1 MSDQNTRPLGL
12 SPISKS
18 FREHFESNKRI
29 LTFVEYLDHAFKDL
43 RLSARDA
50 ATYVRDCFDHFG
62 SSTIERPWGPER
74 RWNLFDI
81 PFDAGRNQLI
91 GQEAAQDEIYRLLCG
106 FAEEG
111 RVDRLI
117 VLNGPNGSAKSTLV
131 ASIMRALEDYSQ
143 TPEGALYTF
152 NWVFPSRVTMSRIG
166 FQSTGR
172 DVMDAESFA
181 HLLEGDVDARLKCD
195 VRDHPLLIL
204 PRTDRV
210 RLVRDEMERR
220 GKPLP
225 KLPELLERGG
235 LCHKCK
241 RVFDALVT
249 AYHGDLSRVLQHVQ
263 VERWF
268 ISRLYRCGAVTIG
281 PQLSVDASE
290 RQISADRSLAA
301 LPSSLQMATLF
312 EPHGELVDAT
322 GGILEFADFLK
333 RPLDAFKY
341 LLSTIETGEV
351 SLAQSILRL
360 NTVMLASTNDV
371 HLNAFREHP
380 EYASFRGRIAVIRV
394 PYIRDWPTEQR
405 IYDTRVVQSVRRHVA
420 PHATEVAARWAVL
433 TRLRRPD
440 LKQLDEK
447 TGDLI
452 KSLTAAQ
459 KADLYAAGRTP
470 DELKGHSAE
479 EVRGAIHALYHETD
493 NDTEYEGRQGAS
505 PREIRAI
512 LSAAA
517 SDDQSMCLSPRAVFR
532 QIEALCGRKSE
543 HAFLQRKAQ
552 AGRFEGAEELLED
565 VREALLDVVED
576 ELRTATGLV
585 AEERHME
592 LLGRYVVH
600 VRHWVEKEKIFNK
613 VTGKD
618 EDPDVTMMAQVEE
631 QLDVP
636 PVKVENYRRSFIS
649 TIAGF
654 AIEHPGE
661 PLDVRKIFPDHLA
674 TLRASYYQENRE
686 RVAKVGRDALVLLA
700 GDKLNNQEEDEAAR
714 AALEVMYQRFG
725 YCEACVGE
733 ALSDLVRNRFED

>member
-1 MSDQNTRPLGL
+1 MTDGKTKPLGL

-18 FREHFESNKRI
+18 FREHFEANKRI
-29 LTFVEYLDHAFKDL
+29 LTFVEYLDYAFRNL
-43 RLSARDA
+43 PITVRDA

-62 SSTIERPWGPER
+62 STTIERPWGQER

-81 PFDAGRNQLI
+81 PFDEGRNPLA
-91 GQEAAQDEIYRLLCG
+91 GQEAAQDEIYRLLSA

-131 ASIMRALEDYSQ
+131 LSIMRALEAYSHSA
-143 TPEGALYTF
+143 EGALYTF

-181 HLLEGDVDARLKCD
+181 HLLEGDVDARLKCE

-204 PRTDRV
+204 PREDRM
-210 RLVRDEMERR
+210 RLLREETERR
-220 GKPLP
+220 GVPMP
-225 KLPELLERGG
+225 RIPELISRGG

-241 RVFDALVT
+241 HVFDALVT

-268 ISRLYRCGAVTIG
+268 VSRLYRRGAVTIG

-312 EPHGELVDAT
+312 EPYGELVDAT
-322 GGILEFADFLK
+322 GGVLDFADFLK

-341 LLSTIETGEV
+341 LLATIETGEV
-351 SLAQSILRL
+351 SLSQSILRL
-360 NTVMLASTNDV
+360 NSVMLASTNDV

-380 EYASFRGRIAVIRV
+380 EYASFRGRISVVRV

-405 IYDTRVVQSVRRHVA
+405 IYDTRVLASVRRHVA
-420 PHATEVAARWAVL
+420 PHATEAAARWAVL
-433 TRLRRPD
+433 TRMKRPD
-440 LKQLDEK
+440 LKQLD
-447 TGDLI
+447 GAVSDLV
-452 KSLTAAQ
+452 KALTAAQ
-459 KADLYAAGRTP
+459 KGELYAGGRMP
-470 DELKGHSAE
+470 DELKGRSSE
-479 EVRGAIHALYHETD
+479 EIRGVVGALYHESD
-493 NDTEYEGRQGAS
+493 NELEYEGRNGAS

-517 SDDQSMCLSPRAVFR
+517 SDDQSRCLSPRAVFR

-552 AGRFEGAEELLED
+552 AGRFDGADELLDD
-565 VREALLDVVED
+565 VKEALIDLIED

-585 AEERHME
+585 AEERHVE
-592 LLGRYVVH
+592 LLERYVIH
-600 VRHWVEKEKIFNK
+600 VRHWVEHEKIFNK

-618 EDPDVTMMAQVEE
+618 EDPDIKLMAEVEE

-636 PVKVENYRRSFIS
+636 PVKVEGFRRSFIS
-649 TIAGF
+649 VIGGF

-661 PLDVRKIFPDHLA
+661 ALDVRKIFPDHLA

-686 RVAKVGRDALVLLA
+686 RVGKVGRDALVLLA
-700 GDKLNNQEEDEAAR
+700 GDRLGNPEDQAA
-714 AALEVMYQRFG
+714 AESALKVLYERFG
-725 YCEACVGE
+725 YCDACAGE
-733 ALSDLVRNRFED
+733 ALSDLVRKRFET